1 MKLLLSAFAALLL
14 TPITAAPRRPQHWR
28 TSRGCRVLGK
38 VRASKAHPRSKPMP
52 RQLAGRW
59 SATSAS

>member
-14 TPITAAPRRPQHWR
+14 TPITAHAAPPATLADVAWLEG
-28 TSRGCRVLGK
+28 SWEGEGIEGAPALE
-38 VRASKAHPRSKPMP
+38 AYA